1 MIALPIAEVQID
13 TGSFFA
19 IVVVAAVAAITV
31 AIAPKRF
38 APPVVVLELMLGIV
52 IGPDVLGLAHIDDF
66 IEFFS
71 NLGLGMLFFFAGYE
85 IDFERIRGRP
95 LALGAWGWVLSVGLA
110 FGIGGI
116 LAGAGVIVSFLYT
129 GAAMATTAIGTL
141 IPILRD
147 NGELKTGFG
156 KYLLAAGGAGEF
168 GPILLVTLF
177 FSTSS
182 PLHEAGILV
191 AFVLLALA
199 VALLSVRLA
208 GHTWP
213 ALERTFESSSQLAVR
228 VTVVLVFGLV
238 LLAGELGLDV
248 LLGGFVAGLITRM
261 ALKGHELAIFESK
274 LTAVG
279 FGFFVPFFF
288 VSSGIAFD
296 LTALGSAAALGKLA
310 LFFVLFLV
318 VRGTP
323 ALLLYRRVLGL
334 RDRAAL
340 AFYSATELPLVVA
353 ITTIAID
360 TGKMRASTAA
370 GLVGAAMLS
379 TLVFPFVGLAFRK
392 ASERAG
398 ESEAEPPDEGPS
410 GAGEGPLPRPQ
421 PAA

>member
-1 MIALPIAEVQID
+1 M
-13 TGSFFA
+13 
-19 IVVVAAVAAITV
+19 
-31 AIAPKRF
+31 
-38 APPVVVLELMLGIV
+38 
-52 IGPDVLGLAHIDDF
+52 
-66 IEFFS
+66 
-71 NLGLGMLFFFAGYE
+71 
-85 IDFERIRGRP
+85 
-95 LALGAWGWVLSVGLA
+95 
-110 FGIGGI
+110 
-116 LAGAGVIVSFLYT
+116 
-129 GAAMATTAIGTL
+129 
-141 IPILRD
+141 
-147 NGELKTGFG
+147 
-156 KYLLAAGGAGEF
+156 
-168 GPILLVTLF
+168 
-177 FSTSS
+177 
-182 PLHEAGILV
+182 
-191 AFVLLALA
+191 
-199 VALLSVRLA
+199 RLA

-238 LLAGELGLDV
+238 LLAGKLGLDV

-318 VRGTP
+318 VRGAP
-323 ALLLYRRVLGL
+323 AMLLYRKVLGI

-353 ITTIAID
+353 ITTIAIE
-360 TGKMRASTAA
+360 TGHMRPSTAA

-398 ESEAEPPDEGPS
+398 ESEAGPPDEGPS
-410 GAGEGPLPRPQ
+410 PEGEGPLAPPQ
-421 PAA
+421 PAV